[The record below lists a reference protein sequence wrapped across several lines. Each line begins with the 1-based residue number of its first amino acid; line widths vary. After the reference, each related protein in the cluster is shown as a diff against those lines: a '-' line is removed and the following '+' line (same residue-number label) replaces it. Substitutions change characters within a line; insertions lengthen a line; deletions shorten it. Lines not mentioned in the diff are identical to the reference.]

1 MAELPKVVRE
11 ELLEAFKLGY
21 TPDIMVS
28 IAIMMKEIP
37 KGGNSKEYHERQQ
50 WADSIFSIADEIAEL
65 FDCECITTDMSGKCV
80 DCLRTP
86 EER

>member
-21 TPDIMVS
+21 TADMMVG
-28 IAIMMKEIP
+28 IAILMKETP
-37 KGGNSKEYHERQQ
+37 VGGNLKEHYERQQ
-50 WADSIFSIADEIAEL
+50 WADSILSVADEIAEL

>member
-21 TPDIMVS
+21 TPDIMVG
-28 IAIMMKEIP
+28 IANLMKEAP
-37 KGGNSKEYHERQQ
+37 AGGNLKEYHERQQ
-50 WADSIFSIADEIAEL
+50 WANSILCIADEIAEL